1 MFTVLSAVTIVEGM
15 VVKEEDRQLF
25 IFITFSD
32 ALHNPISLT
41 YLASCVRV
49 FIPPAEFWPKKVL
62 DLLLWKYS
70 KPLHMELR
78 FFHAP
83 ASSSVPLFL
92 SLSHHLFHL
101 LSHVIIS
108 PLQTSYPCLQS
119 VPSHPGNCPFLKMR
133 LNLANSASIGWPVA
147 QPPRRWGTLLCKSRS
162 CPTATG
168 KPTQL
173 TSCITWPPG
182 LLTGTRTHAHTHS
195 CSGWYITL
203 WICGTS
209 YIDSLKCNILF
220 FYYTFHTKNS
230 KEKVIFL
237 TVSHNCKCQHD
248 WLLAKLQCLSL
259 IRRKWQSAATKN
271 ITLLSL
277 ISKTGMT
284 CLRQL
289 LFLEGYQNPCVT
301 TE

>member
-1 MFTVLSAVTIVEGM
+1 MFTVLSGVTIVEGM

-49 FIPPAEFWPKKVL
+49 CTYVTAILTAFEMWILTVVFRALKCSLFF
-62 DLLLWKYS
+62 LLEKLCS
-70 KPLHMELR
+70 SLQLSSGLR
-78 FFHAP
+78 KRWTCCCGNIRSLCTWSFVFFHAP

-209 YIDSLKCNILF
+209 YTDSLKCNILLF
-220 FYYTFHTKNS
+220 F
-230 KEKVIFL
+230 
-237 TVSHNCKCQHD
+237 
-248 WLLAKLQCLSL
+248 
-259 IRRKWQSAATKN
+259 
-271 ITLLSL
+271 ITLFKP
-277 ISKTGMT
+277 KT
-284 CLRQL
+284 QKKKW
-289 LFLEGYQNPCVT
+289 FF
-301 TE
+301 